1 MATFM
6 ASLQNVL
13 FDTLYSQFQNRLNR
27 QADEATEKTDD
38 YATKLESATG
48 NDMFKY
54 LLLINVAAIE
64 KYVAQTRIQAQI
76 SFRLCKRVALWSFVL
91 IAAGVAL
98 AIYSSIWGD
107 KALDAA
113 KLSALSGIITQFIAA
128 VFFYLY
134 NRTLQ
139 QFNLFGEKVATAERI
154 AISLLANAAI
164 SDQAKRDA
172 STAELIKA
180 LLAVQAAAS
189 SAVAPPAPTPA
200 T

>member
-1 MATFM
+1 MMPSVAT
-6 ASLQNVL
+6 AVKNTI
-13 FDTLYSQFQNRLNR
+13 FDTLYSQFQARLNR
-27 QADEATEKTDD
+27 QADDATEKTED
-38 YATKLESATG
+38 YAKKLESASG
-48 NDMFKY
+48 ADMFKY

-98 AIYSSIWGD
+98 AIYSTIWGN
-107 KALDAA
+107 KELGAA
-113 KLSALSGIITQFIAA
+113 KLSALSGVITQFIAG

-139 QFNLFGEKVATAERI
+139 QFNLFGEKVSSAQRV

-164 SDQAKRDA
+164 GDIGKRDA
-172 STAELIKA
+172 STVELIQA
-180 LLAVQAAAS
+180 LLGTPAAA
-189 SAVAPPAPTPA
+189 PAAAQTPQP
-200 T
+200 

>member
-1 MATFM
+1 MMPSVAT
-6 ASLQNVL
+6 AVKNTI
-13 FDTLYSQFQNRLNR
+13 FDTLYSQFQARLNR
-27 QADEATEKTDD
+27 QADDATEKTED
-38 YATKLESATG
+38 YAKKLESASG
-48 NDMFKY
+48 ADMFKY

-98 AIYSSIWGD
+98 AIYSTIWGN
-107 KALDAA
+107 KELGAA
-113 KLSALSGIITQFIAA
+113 KLSAPSGVITQFIAG

-139 QFNLFGEKVATAERI
+139 QFNLFGEKVSSAQRV

-164 SDQAKRDA
+164 GDIGKRDA
-172 STAELIKA
+172 STVELIQA
-180 LLAVQAAAS
+180 LLGTPAAA
-189 SAVAPPAPTPA
+189 PAAAQTPQP
-200 T
+200 

>member
-1 MATFM
+1 MSFLGST
-6 ASLQNVL
+6 LTNVL
-13 FDTLYSQFQNRLNR
+13 FDTLYSQFQNRLNK

-38 YATKLESATG
+38 YAAKLESATG
-48 NDMFKY
+48 SDTFKY

-113 KLSALSGIITQFIAA
+113 KLSALSGIITQFVAA

-139 QFNLFGEKVATAERI
+139 QFNLFGEKVAAAERI
-154 AISLLANAAI
+154 AISLLANASITDA
-164 SDQAKRDA
+164 AERDA

-180 LLAVQAAAS
+180 LLAVQSAGS
-189 SAVAPPAPTPA
+189 SAAGPPRPVPA

>member
-1 MATFM
+1 MPSVAT
-6 ASLQNVL
+6 AVKNTI
-13 FDTLYSQFQNRLNR
+13 FDTLYSQFQARLNR
-27 QADEATEKTDD
+27 QADDATEKTED
-38 YATKLESATG
+38 YAKKLESASG
-48 NDMFKY
+48 ADMFKY

-98 AIYSSIWGD
+98 AIYSTIWGN
-107 KALDAA
+107 KELGAA
-113 KLSALSGIITQFIAA
+113 KLSALSGVITQFIAG

-139 QFNLFGEKVATAERI
+139 QFNLFGEKVSSAQRV

-164 SDQAKRDA
+164 GDIGKRDA
-172 STAELIKA
+172 STVELIQA
-180 LLAVQAAAS
+180 LLGTPAAA
-189 SAVAPPAPTPA
+189 PAAAQTPQP
-200 T
+200 